1 LWGLIPVAMLSWIA
15 VHVEADRI
23 EHDLEQRAA
32 VALLLAGHDW
42 ASVAFSGRDGI
53 LVGMPPHA
61 DDPAEALALVR
72 SLWGVR
78 TIEARTRVADRAAQP
93 ADAPLS
99 QPIRSV
105 DRAALPPLAT
115 TVAVLPAEEPKVP
128 DSRPTAVAAPQPVA
142 LAEPQPD
149 AVPVL
154 EDRAIKEADAAAHAP
169 RAQDASPRHIETA
182 AITADAAGVADECQ
196 AAVGTLNTVE
206 PVRFERGRSKLD
218 RQSRAALD
226 RLAATAGG
234 CPQVALKVIG
244 HTDARGKAKRN
255 LVLSQRRARAVVS
268 YLIDKGIDAKRLE
281 AVGYGEERP
290 VAPNDTARNRAKNR
304 RIELE
309 ITGTGP
315 EPLVSPPTRQGADNG
330 LPDR

>member
-1 LWGLIPVAMLSWIA
+1 MLSWIA

-32 VALLLAGHDW
+32 GALLTAGHDW

-53 LVGMPPHA
+53 LVGTPPHA

-72 SLWGVR
+72 GLWGVR
-78 TIEARTRVADRAAQP
+78 RIEARTRGGNEAAQP
-93 ADAPLS
+93 ADVHLS
-99 QPIRSV
+99 QPTLSV
-105 DRAALPPLAT
+105 DRAALPPLGT
-115 TVAVLPAEEPKVP
+115 TVAVLPAEVPKVP
-128 DSRPTAVAAPQPVA
+128 DSRPTAVGAAPPTA

-149 AVPVL
+149 AVAVL
-154 EDRAIKEADAAAHAP
+154 EEGALKEAEAPADAP
-169 RAQDASPRHIETA
+169 KAQDQPRRIETA
-182 AITADAAGVADECQ
+182 AIMADTAASATDTCQ

-234 CPQVALKVIG
+234 CPQVRLKVIG

-290 VAPNDTARNRAKNR
+290 VAPNDTAPNRAKNR

-309 ITGTGP
+309 ITGIGP
-315 EPLVSPPTRQGADNG
+315 
-330 LPDR
+330 